1 MKTISQ
7 KLRSNQGSSML
18 LAMLL
23 VLVGLMVSHTVL
35 SAAATAGR
43 SVKGNGE
50 VQQAYLTVSSAAET
64 FRDAVLSLDGQYQE
78 TTKYLYDAYTGK
90 LIRTEKT
97 EGTLP
102 KTTPFSAELKKAM
115 QEAGQFDVP
124 YTRTYRIE
132 AEGYDPVEMKL
143 TLEKDGQAVTGGK
156 YVLSAVFSNVV
167 SGNVPAHP
175 CRMTVEIQAE
185 QNASGTQY
193 NPSGNLTERTLTWGF
208 SKAVIKRTE
217 GGSQ

>member
-1 MKTISQ
+1 
-7 KLRSNQGSSML
+7 ML

-50 VQQAYLTVSSAAET
+50 SQQAYLTVSSAAET
-64 FRDAVLSLDGQYQE
+64 FRDAVLSMDGQYKE
-78 TTKYLYDAYTGK
+78 TNKYLYDSSTGK
-90 LIRTEKT
+90 LIKTEKT

-102 KTTPFSAELKKAM
+102 EATPFSKELKKAI
-115 QEAGQFDVP
+115 QEAVRFDVP

-143 TLEKDGQAVTGGK
+143 TLEKDGEAVTEGK
-156 YVLSAVFSNVV
+156 YVLSAVFSNAVG
-167 SGNVPAHP
+167 GNVPAHP

-185 QNASGTQY
+185 RNTSDDKY
-193 NPSGNLTERTLTWGF
+193 NPAENLREQTVTWGF